1 MSDSSIA
8 KILISIGVLLV
19 IIGGL
24 YYLFGDKLKWI
35 GNLPG
40 DIRIDKG
47 GTKIYFPITTMILL
61 SLILNLLFR
70 FINYIK

>member
-70 FINYIK
+70 FINYLK

>member
-70 FINYIK
+70 FINYLT